1 MLLLFDK
8 SSSKGSSKFIRP
20 RMSTIAAASAFAFS
34 G

>member
-8 SSSKGSSKFIRP
+8 SSSKGLSNSIFLRIA
-20 RMSTIAAASAFAFS
+20 TIAAASAFAFS